1 MVRAT
6 FWAGVMLAMVM
17 ASSAQAQRRGG
28 LNLPPVVQ
36 NLMLMRVEA
45 VQKELA
51 LNEEQSKTIVELA
64 AQMQSEA
71 MEIMSGLQDLTPEE
85 RQKELPGLM
94 KMVAEK
100 GKELQTKVDK
110 VLDAK
115 QTARMR
121 ELSLQRRGVDALQ
134 DDEVTDALKLNDK
147 QKQDLDA
154 VRKEVDDKQQAI
166 FKELAGGGGDQ
177 GAMREKMMALRK
189 EAGERALAIL
199 TDAQREQFEKMKGA
213 KFEFP
218 PQRGLF

>member
-1 MVRAT
+1 MVCAT

-51 LNEEQSKTIVELA
+51 LSEEQSKTIVELA

-121 ELSLQRRGVDALQ
+121 ELSIQRRGVDALQ
-134 DDEVTDALKLNDK
+134 DDEVTDALKLDDAQK
-147 QKQDLDA
+147 QKLNTLRD
-154 VRKEVDDKQQAI
+154 EIGEKQQEI
-166 FKELAGGGGDQ
+166 FKEL
-177 GAMREKMMALRK
+177 
-189 EAGERALAIL
+189 
-199 TDAQREQFEKMKGA
+199 
-213 KFEFP
+213 
-218 PQRGLF
+218 